1 MSDINIKIKA
11 TLCEPDRGTF
21 DEFPEGTKIR
31 TFFIRNE
38 EANTNV
44 TVMVIFLPDGN
55 RLFRY
60 ITDRLGERLMA
71 YTTAEVCTIH
81 AFNCWLSEHKDK
93 IYPTGDHPAGLPLD
107 QIEGYVDQPTTNN
120 QGDNNAELGK

>member
-1 MSDINIKIKA
+1 MADINIKIKS

-21 DEFPEGTKIR
+21 DEYPEGTKTR

-38 EANTNV
+38 EANTEV
-44 TVMVIFLPDGN
+44 TAMVIFLPDGN

-60 ITDRLGERLMA
+60 FTRRLGERLMA
-71 YTTAEVCTIH
+71 YTSAEVCTIH
-81 AFNCWLSEHKDK
+81 AFNDWLSKYKDK
-93 IYPTGDHPAGLPLD
+93 LYPTGDHPAGLPLD
-107 QIEGYVDQPTTNN
+107 QIEGYVKQPTTTN